1 MVAGGA
7 RHRWQIV
14 CRRPHFPLAGGRSV
28 SSLPGMSLSTSE
40 IDTAFAPFREKMET
54 VGLSEAAVRAFAGA
68 YAALRRG
75 ATGLM
80 AETEIEPA
88 GGLPRAAD
96 LAPSSHPDLLAQ
108 TVVIKLNGGLG
119 TGMGLEKAKSL
130 LPVRGRDTF
139 LDLIARQV
147 LRLRARTGGMAPRFL
162 LMNSFSTSEDTR
174 AHLAAH
180 QPGLGDPA
188 GLELMQNRVP
198 KVLAS
203 DFSPLH
209 WPAQPDLEWCPP
221 GHGDIYACLL
231 GSGWLDRLLAEGVRY
246 AFVSNADNLGATL
259 DETLLGWFAS
269 SGQAFAMEVTR
280 RTAADRKGG
289 HLARRRSD
297 GRLLLRESA
306 QCPKDDEAA
315 FQDIDRHQFF
325 NTNNLWIRLD
335 RLRDELRRHYG
346 LMPLPIIINKKTA
359 DPRDPA
365 TPAVLQLE
373 TAMGAAIECFPDAGA
388 IDVPRTRFAPVK
400 TTADLL
406 AVRSDAYLLTDDLRL
421 ELDPSRHGQP
431 PRIELDPS
439 CKLVDGLDAAFPH
452 GSPSL
457 RECRSLTLRGRFV
470 VDPAAVFQG
479 DVTLVNEAAE
489 ARYLPAG
496 VYA

>member
-1 MVAGGA
+1 
-7 RHRWQIV
+7 
-14 CRRPHFPLAGGRSV
+14 
-28 SSLPGMSLSTSE
+28 MSHPAPERTA
-40 IDTAFAPFREKMET
+40 AFAPFREKMLS
-54 VGLSEAAVRAFAGA
+54 VGLDDSAIRAFAGS
-68 YAALRRG
+68 YAALCSG
-75 ATGLM
+75 ATGLIG
-80 AETEIEPA
+80 EGDIEPVRSLPHA
-88 GGLPRAAD
+88 SSLDRPADSGLLD
-96 LAPSSHPDLLAQ
+96 Q

-119 TGMGLEKAKSL
+119 TGMGLAKAKSL

-147 LRLRARTGGMAPRFL
+147 LRLRARTGGKAPHFL
-162 LMNSFSTSEDTR
+162 LMNSFSTSDDTR

-180 QPGLGDPA
+180 QPALGDPA

-203 DFSPLH
+203 DLTPLS
-209 WPAQPDLEWCPP
+209 WPEQPDLEWCPP

-231 GSGWLDRLLAEGVRY
+231 GSGWLDRLLAEGVLY

-259 DETLLGWFAS
+259 DETLLSWFAH

-306 QCPKDDEAA
+306 QCPKDDEQA
-315 FQDIDRHQFF
+315 FQDVDRHQFF

-335 RLRDELRRHYG
+335 RLRDELLRHQG
-346 LMPLPIIINKKTA
+346 LIPLPIIINKKTA

-365 TPAVLQLE
+365 SPAVLQLE

-388 IDVPRTRFAPVK
+388 IEVPRTRFAPVK

-406 AVRSDAYLLTDDLRL
+406 AVRSDAYVLTDDLRL
-421 ELDPSRHGQP
+421 ELHPDRDGQP
-431 PRIELDPS
+431 PRIELDGS
-439 CKLVDGLDAAFPH
+439 CKLVDGLDAAFPQ

-457 RECRSLTLRGRFV
+457 RECRSLTLKGRFV
-470 VDPAAVFQG
+470 VDPGAVFRG
-479 DVTLVNEAAE
+479 DVTLVNDA
-489 ARYLPAG
+489 PAPRPVSAG
-496 VYA
+496 MYA

>member
-1 MVAGGA
+1 
-7 RHRWQIV
+7 
-14 CRRPHFPLAGGRSV
+14 
-28 SSLPGMSLSTSE
+28 MSLSTSE
-40 IDTAFAPFREKMET
+40 IDTAFAPFREKMEA

-147 LRLRARTGGMAPRFL
+147 LRLRARTGGTAPRFL

-315 FQDIDRHQFF
+315 FQNIDRHQFF

-335 RLRDELRRHYG
+335 RLRDELRRHHG
-346 LMPLPIIINKKTA
+346 LIPLPIIINKKTA